1 MQKQPGRPVWRRASF
16 GDPKVRHLG
25 EQTKGCRVPTM
36 RTPQRLALV
45 PRRSCNRRCVSRV
58 YCIPPLHSTGPG
70 GRSHSVQYG
79 LVWRLQGDSREA
91 ADFRRIR
98 GMYVCKSKKLKHPLC
113 PGRHVLRPEGV
124 YTTAV
129 GGPAR
134 AREPGRARPSRR
146 TTRLSVR
153 LRARESRNRRT
164 GGDTTRRET
173 QARPCES
180 YTAQRSVSL

>member
-16 GDPKVRHLG
+16 GIPGSASRGTNQGLPRAHNANTAALAWCSKVL
-25 EQTKGCRVPTM
+25 Q
-36 RTPQRLALV
+36 
-45 PRRSCNRRCVSRV
+45 SWCVSRV

-91 ADFRRIR
+91 ADFRRIK

-134 AREPGRARPSRR
+134 AREPERVPLDGRRELSSASRER
-146 TTRLSVR
+146 SL
-153 LRARESRNRRT
+153 RNRRT
-164 GGDTTRRET
+164 GGD
-173 QARPCES
+173 
-180 YTAQRSVSL
+180 QRVGV